1 MDLFNN
7 SSPRDSLKER
17 IRFLQKIN
25 SYPIC
30 KRAVPL
36 RRNKRHYP
44 DAAPS
49 PYDFLNHFSE
59 VFGSNI
65 NQTNTDPVNNDN
77 ATLIND
83 LDIEISIEEVQKVV
97 KNLKTQKSP
106 GVDGL
111 ISEVF
116 QSSIDILCPL
126 LVKILNVV
134 FSTGCYPKSWSE
146 GAITPIFKK
155 GDTHDDNNY
164 RGITLI
170 NILSKTYSH
179 ILHNRLLTWAEE
191 YEKINKCQFGF

>member
-1 MDLFNN
+1 M
-7 SSPRDSLKER
+7 
-17 IRFLQKIN
+17 
-25 SYPIC
+25 
-30 KRAVPL
+30 
-36 RRNKRHYP
+36 
-44 DAAPS
+44 
-49 PYDFLNHFSE
+49 
-59 VFGSNI
+59 
-65 NQTNTDPVNNDN
+65 NNDN

-126 LVKILNVV
+126 LVKIFNVV

-155 GDTHDDNNY
+155 GDTHDVNNY
-164 RGITLI
+164 RVITLI

-179 ILHNRLLTWAEE
+179 ILYNRLLTWAEE
-191 YEKINKCQFGF
+191 YEKINKCQFGFAPHKSTVDCIFLFHSIIAKTISQGHKLKKLMRSFRLRCLDDTPVSDVVTARW